1 MAILRITK
9 DNWEL
14 FCDELIDLSDEFL
27 QLVCHQ
33 NPRTATASR
42 EVLAAM
48 VATSNTVVLLCQD
61 DSGVGIGIS
70 YFNFGSGY
78 SCGGRYLWIN
88 CIYIRSGFRQQ
99 GWHPNARSDRAGGQA
114 ARDHPDG
121 LFARPR
127 ERRFAPAAC
136 ACRFPARGPGR
147 GNEADRLRW

>member
-1 MAILRITK
+1 MAILWITK

-48 VATSNTVVLLCQD
+48 VATSNTLVLLCQD
-61 DSGVGIGIS
+61 DSGVGVGIS

-99 GWHPNARSDRAGGQA
+99 GDGTRMLEAIEQEGRRRGITLMVCSRDRENAGSRQLLARAGFRQEDQVVA
-114 ARDHPDG
+114 TKQID
-121 LFARPR
+121 
-127 ERRFAPAAC
+127 
-136 ACRFPARGPGR
+136 
-147 GNEADRLRW
+147 